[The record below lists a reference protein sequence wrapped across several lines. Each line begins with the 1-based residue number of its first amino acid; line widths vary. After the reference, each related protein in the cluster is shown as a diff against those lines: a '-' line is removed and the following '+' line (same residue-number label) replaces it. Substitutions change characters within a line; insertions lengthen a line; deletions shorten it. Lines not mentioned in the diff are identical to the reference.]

1 MTSNKLNYTLK
12 SVNRRVLIGAILFTA
27 SVFGSATGGAFA
39 QGIQTLRNPYIPGA
53 NYSPPYVCPQEGQ
66 PPAIGDG
73 NAPAPVTPGHT
84 CAPESMP
91 WVRVIPA
98 NQIDQPNSWVGGLP
112 SEDTLASPY
121 TLGPSLNVPHPPSVP
136 GQDPG
141 QLPGPLDFRPPPAA
155 IVNINPNGGMP
166 GDMAPKERWG
176 GQTTRDLGL
185 YRSGSRLNDFGE
197 KLQQKPDLYATPQ
210 CSEDGPRQGFS
221 YAGRMGNQANHAP
234 SLPGAQATQDL
245 HGNRT
250 RFKNNTRSR
259 MTIANY

>member
-1 MTSNKLNYTLK
+1 MKDNKSRLK
-12 SVNRRVLIGAILFTA
+12 IKEAQLSALLVASGLLLGAQA
-27 SVFGSATGGAFA
+27 ADA
-39 QGIQTLRNPYIPGA
+39 QMETLRNPLIPGA
-53 NYSPPYVCPQEGQ
+53 CYSPPFACPPQGQ

-73 NAPAPVTPGHT
+73 SAPAPVTPGHT

-112 SEDTLASPY
+112 SEDTLAPPY
-121 TLGPSLNVPHPPSVP
+121 VLGPSLNVPHPPSTP

-141 QLPGPLDFRPPPAA
+141 QLPGPRDFRPPPAA

-166 GDMAPKERWG
+166 GDFAPKQRWG

-185 YRSGSRLNDFGE
+185 YRNQGSQLTDFGE
-197 KLQQKPDLYATPQ
+197 KLTQKPNLQATPQ
-210 CSEDGPRQGFS
+210 PSEDGPRQGYS
-221 YAGRMGNQANHAP
+221 YPGKMGNSSNRSS
-234 SLPGAQATQDL
+234 SLPNAQTTQDL

-250 RFKNNTRSR
+250 LFKGPHNRSR